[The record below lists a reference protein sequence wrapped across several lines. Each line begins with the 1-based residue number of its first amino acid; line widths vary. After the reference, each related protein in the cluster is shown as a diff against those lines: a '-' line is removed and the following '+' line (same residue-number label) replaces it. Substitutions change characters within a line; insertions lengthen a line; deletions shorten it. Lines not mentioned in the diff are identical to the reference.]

1 MKVEGR
7 RAHLSH
13 ASEPTDRCATAPC
26 DWKAGSNRIQ
36 SAGWSAASPSI
47 VGKERMYFYNLER
60 KFKLSNFFLKEG
72 HSDPERM
79 LQ

>member
-1 MKVEGR
+1 MKVGGR

-13 ASEPTDRCATAPC
+13 ASVGHPQADRPLRLSLC

-47 VGKERMYFYNLER
+47 IGLVKKECASMISSESSSFQISFWRTL
-60 KFKLSNFFLKEG
+60 
-72 HSDPERM
+72 P
-79 LQ
+79 